1 MFLPDKNSKN
11 SQSQISVLPPLF
23 HQANAGSQSQKP
35 VPVIEVKSSRKSR
48 FILSL
53 YRLGL
58 YGFWFGIGVGAA
70 NITRL
75 FPNGWIIYLAL
86 MGSAAGYLM
95 LVKPADATDS
105 EAGGQRPTE
114 MLSLRRISGLAL
126 VISVVAL
133 WDGLIVTA
141 NLPITIGL
149 WVFPAWLVVTSA
161 LAFLVGA
168 YMTLSAS
175 SQRR

>member
-1 MFLPDKNSKN
+1 MFLPDKNSKD
-11 SQSQISVLPPLF
+11 SEPQISVLPPLF
-23 HQANAGSQSQKP
+23 HQQTPGSQSQKP
-35 VPVIEVKSSRKSR
+35 VPAIVVKPSRKSR

-53 YRLGL
+53 YKLGL
-58 YGFWFGIGVGAA
+58 YGFWFGIGVAAA

-75 FPNGWIIYLAL
+75 FPNGWIVYLAL

-95 LVKPADATDS
+95 LVRPTDAT
-105 EAGGQRPTE
+105 EE
-114 MLSLRRISGLAL
+114 ILSLRRISGLAL
-126 VISVVAL
+126 VVSIVAL

-141 NLPITIGL
+141 NLPITIGF
-149 WVFPAWLVVTSA
+149 WVFPAWLMCGSA
-161 LAFLVGA
+161 IAFLVGA

>member
-1 MFLPDKNSKN
+1 MFLLDNNLNNSKPK
-11 SQSQISVLPPLF
+11 ISVLPPLL
-23 HQANAGSQSQKP
+23 HQSNTGNQSQKP
-35 VPVIEVKSSRKSR
+35 VSVIEVKPSRKSR

-53 YRLGL
+53 YKLGL
-58 YGFWFGIGVGAA
+58 YGFWFGIGVAAA

-75 FPNGWIIYLAL
+75 FPNGWIVYLAL

-95 LVKPADATDS
+95 LVKPTDAT
-105 EAGGQRPTE
+105 EE

-126 VISVVAL
+126 VVSVVAL

-141 NLPITIGL
+141 NLPITIGF
-149 WVFPAWLVVTSA
+149 WVYPAWLVVTSA
-161 LAFLVGA
+161 IAFLVGG

>member
-1 MFLPDKNSKN
+1 MFLPDKNLKN
-11 SQSQISVLPPLF
+11 SEPQISVLPPLF
-23 HQANAGSQSQKP
+23 HQQHPGSQSQKP
-35 VPVIEVKSSRKSR
+35 VPVIEDSVSVSRTVKPSRQSR

-53 YRLGL
+53 YKLGL

-75 FPNGWIIYLAL
+75 FPSGWIVYLAL
-86 MGSAAGYLM
+86 MVSAGGYLM
-95 LVKPADATDS
+95 LVKPTDAT
-105 EAGGQRPTE
+105 EE

-141 NLPITIGL
+141 NLPITIGF

-161 LAFLVGA
+161 SAFLMGA
-168 YMTLSAS
+168 WMTLTAS
-175 SQRR
+175 NQGR

>member
-1 MFLPDKNSKN
+1 MFFPDKNSNN
-11 SQSQISVLPPLF
+11 SQVKISVLPPLL
-23 HQANAGSQSQKP
+23 HQPNPSNQSQKP
-35 VPVIEVKSSRKSR
+35 VPVIEIKPSRKSR

-53 YRLGL
+53 YKLGL
-58 YGFWFGIGVGAA
+58 YGFWFAMGVGAA

-75 FPNGWIIYLAL
+75 FPSGWIVYLAL

-95 LVKPADATDS
+95 LVKPADAT
-105 EAGGQRPTE
+105 EE

-133 WDGLIVTA
+133 WDGLLVTA

-161 LAFLVGA
+161 ISFLTGAFL
-168 YMTLSAS
+168 TLSAS
-175 SQRR
+175 NQRR

>member
-1 MFLPDKNSKN
+1 
-11 SQSQISVLPPLF
+11 
-23 HQANAGSQSQKP
+23 
-35 VPVIEVKSSRKSR
+35 
-48 FILSL
+48 
-53 YRLGL
+53 L
-58 YGFWFGIGVGAA
+58 YGFWFASGVGAA

-75 FPNGWIIYLAL
+75 FPNGWVVYLAL
-86 MGSAAGYLM
+86 SGSAAGYLM
-95 LVKPADATDS
+95 LIKPTDAT
-105 EAGGQRPTE
+105 EE

-141 NLPITIGL
+141 NLPLRIGF

-161 LAFLVGA
+161 IVFLIGA
-168 YMTLSAS
+168 SVTLSAS

>member
-11 SQSQISVLPPLF
+11 SEPQISVLPPLF
-23 HQANAGSQSQKP
+23 HQANIGSQSQKT
-35 VPVIEVKSSRKSR
+35 VPVIEVKPSRQSR

-58 YGFWFGIGVGAA
+58 YGFWFGIGVSAA

-75 FPNGWIIYLAL
+75 FPNGWIVYLAL

-95 LVKPADATDS
+95 LVKPADAT
-105 EAGGQRPTE
+105 EE

-126 VISVVAL
+126 VVSLAAL

-141 NLPITIGL
+141 NLPITIGF
-149 WVFPAWLVVTSA
+149 WVFPAWLMVMSA
-161 LAFLVGA
+161 SAFLVGA
-168 YMTLSAS
+168 YMTLTASA
-175 SQRR
+175 QRR

>member
-1 MFLPDKNSKN
+1 MFLPHNNSESKPE
-11 SQSQISVLPPLF
+11 ISVLPPLL
-23 HQANAGSQSQKP
+23 QSGSSNQQKS
-35 VPVIEVKSSRKSR
+35 VPTIEVKPSRKSR

-53 YRLGL
+53 YKLGL
-58 YGFWFGIGVGAA
+58 YGFWFGIGVAAA

-75 FPNGWIIYLAL
+75 FPNGWIVYLAL
-86 MGSAAGYLM
+86 SGSAAGYLM
-95 LVKPADATDS
+95 LVKPTDAT
-105 EAGGQRPTE
+105 EE

-126 VISVVAL
+126 VVSVVAL

-161 LAFLVGA
+161 SAFLTGA
-168 YMTLSAS
+168 FLTLTAS
-175 SQRR
+175 NQGR

>member
-1 MFLPDKNSKN
+1 MFLPDNNSKN
-11 SQSQISVLPPLF
+11 SEPKISVLPPLF
-23 HQANAGSQSQKP
+23 HQQTPGSQSQKP
-35 VPVIEVKSSRKSR
+35 VPAIVVKPSRKSR
-48 FILSL
+48 FILLL

-75 FPNGWIIYLAL
+75 FPNGWIVYLAL
-86 MGSAAGYLM
+86 SGSAAGYLM
-95 LVKPADATDS
+95 LVRPTDAT
-105 EAGGQRPTE
+105 EE

-133 WDGLIVTA
+133 WDGLLVTA
-141 NLPITIGL
+141 NLPITIGF

-161 LAFLVGA
+161 ISFLTGAFL
-168 YMTLSAS
+168 TLSAS
-175 SQRR
+175 NQRR

>member
-11 SQSQISVLPPLF
+11 SEPQISVLPPLF
-23 HQANAGSQSQKP
+23 HQQTPGSQSQKP
-35 VPVIEVKSSRKSR
+35 VPAIVVKPSRKSR

-53 YRLGL
+53 YKLGL
-58 YGFWFGIGVGAA
+58 YGFWFGIGVAAA

-75 FPNGWIIYLAL
+75 FPNGWIVYLAL

-95 LVKPADATDS
+95 LVRPTDAT
-105 EAGGQRPTE
+105 EE
-114 MLSLRRISGLAL
+114 ILSLRRISGLAL
-126 VISVVAL
+126 VVSIVAL

-141 NLPITIGL
+141 NLPITIGF
-149 WVFPAWLVVTSA
+149 WVFPAWLMCGSA
-161 LAFLVGA
+161 IAFLVGA

>member
-1 MFLPDKNSKN
+1 MFLPDNNSKN
-11 SQSQISVLPPLF
+11 SEPKISVLPPLF
-23 HQANAGSQSQKP
+23 HQQTPGSQSQKP
-35 VPVIEVKSSRKSR
+35 VPAIVVKPSRKSR

-75 FPNGWIIYLAL
+75 FPNGWIVYLAL
-86 MGSAAGYLM
+86 SGSAAGYLM
-95 LVKPADATDS
+95 LVRPTDAT
-105 EAGGQRPTE
+105 EE

-133 WDGLIVTA
+133 WDGLLVTA
-141 NLPITIGL
+141 NLPITIGF
-149 WVFPAWLVVTSA
+149 WVFPAWLMVISA
-161 LAFLVGA
+161 SAFLVGA
-168 YMTLSAS
+168 YMTLTASA
-175 SQRR
+175 QRR

>member
-1 MFLPDKNSKN
+1 MFLPNNNPDSTHE
-11 SQSQISVLPPLF
+11 ISILPPLL
-23 HQANAGSQSQKP
+23 QSGSSNQQKSIP
-35 VPVIEVKSSRKSR
+35 AIVVKPSRKSR

-53 YRLGL
+53 YKLGL

-75 FPNGWIIYLAL
+75 FPSGWIVYLAL

-95 LVKPADATDS
+95 LVKPADAT
-105 EAGGQRPTE
+105 EE

-126 VISVVAL
+126 VVSVVAL

-141 NLPITIGL
+141 NLPITIGF
-149 WVFPAWLVVTSA
+149 WVFPAWLMCGCA
-161 LAFLVGA
+161 IAFLIGA
-168 YMTLSAS
+168 WMTLTAS
-175 SQRR
+175 TQRR

>member
-11 SQSQISVLPPLF
+11 SEPQISVLPPLF
-23 HQANAGSQSQKP
+23 HQQTSGSQSQKP
-35 VPVIEVKSSRKSR
+35 VPAIVVKPSRKSR

-75 FPNGWIIYLAL
+75 FPSGWIVYLAL

-95 LVKPADATDS
+95 LVKPADAT
-105 EAGGQRPTE
+105 EE
-114 MLSLRRISGLAL
+114 MLSLRRLSGLAL
-126 VISVVAL
+126 VISVFAL
-133 WDGLIVTA
+133 WDGLLVTA

-161 LAFLVGA
+161 IAFLVGA
-168 YMTLSAS
+168 FLTLSAS
-175 SQRR
+175 TQTPRR

>member
-1 MFLPDKNSKN
+1 MLLPDKNSKN
-11 SQSQISVLPPLF
+11 SEPQISVLPPLF
-23 HQANAGSQSQKP
+23 HQANVGSQNQKT
-35 VPVIEVKSSRKSR
+35 VPVIEIKSSRKSR

-75 FPNGWIIYLAL
+75 FPNGWIVYLAL
-86 MGSAAGYLM
+86 SGSAAGYLM
-95 LVKPADATDS
+95 LVKPTDAT
-105 EAGGQRPTE
+105 EE

-126 VISVVAL
+126 VVSVVAL
-133 WDGLIVTA
+133 WDGLFVTA
-141 NLPITIGL
+141 NLPITIWL
-149 WVFPAWLVVTSA
+149 WVFPAWLVSLSA

-168 YMTLSAS
+168 YMTLRAS
-175 SQRR
+175 TQRARR

>member
-11 SQSQISVLPPLF
+11 SELQISELPPLF
-23 HQANAGSQSQKP
+23 HQQTPGSQSQKT
-35 VPVIEVKSSRKSR
+35 VPAIEVKPSRKSR

-75 FPNGWIIYLAL
+75 FPNGWIVYLAL

-95 LVKPADATDS
+95 LVKPADAS
-105 EAGGQRPTE
+105 VSVAGGQRPTE

-126 VISVVAL
+126 VISVTAL

-149 WVFPAWLVVTSA
+149 WGFPAWLVAVCAS
-161 LAFLVGA
+161 AFLVGA

-175 SQRR
+175 NQRR

>member
-1 MFLPDKNSKN
+1 MFLPSNNSKPEV
-11 SQSQISVLPPLF
+11 SVLPPLP
-23 HQANAGSQSQKP
+23 GSSTPEKSVPEIVVKP
-35 VPVIEVKSSRKSR
+35 SKKSR

-53 YRLGL
+53 YKLGL
-58 YGFWFGIGVGAA
+58 YGFWFGIGVAAA

-75 FPNGWIIYLAL
+75 FPNGWIVYLAL
-86 MGSAAGYLM
+86 SGSAAGYLM
-95 LVKPADATDS
+95 LVKPTDAT
-105 EAGGQRPTE
+105 EE
-114 MLSLRRISGLAL
+114 MLSVRRISGLAL

-133 WDGLIVTA
+133 WDGLLVTA

-149 WVFPAWLVVTSA
+149 GVFPAWLVCLGA
-161 LAFLVGA
+161 IAFLVGA

>member
-1 MFLPDKNSKN
+1 MFLPSNNSKPEV
-11 SQSQISVLPPLF
+11 SVLPPLP
-23 HQANAGSQSQKP
+23 GSSTPEKS
-35 VPVIEVKSSRKSR
+35 VPAIEVKPSKKSR

-53 YRLGL
+53 YKLGL
-58 YGFWFGIGVGAA
+58 YGFWFGIGVAAA

-75 FPNGWIIYLAL
+75 FPNGWIVYLAL
-86 MGSAAGYLM
+86 SGSAAGYLM
-95 LVKPADATDS
+95 LVKPTDAT
-105 EAGGQRPTE
+105 EE
-114 MLSLRRISGLAL
+114 MLSVRRISGLAL

-133 WDGLIVTA
+133 WDGLLVTA

-149 WVFPAWLVVTSA
+149 GVFPAWLVCLGA
-161 LAFLVGA
+161 IAFLVGA

>member
-1 MFLPDKNSKN
+1 MFFTDKNSKN
-11 SQSQISVLPPLF
+11 SQPQISVLPPLF

-35 VPVIEVKSSRKSR
+35 VPVIEASVSVSRTVKSSRKSR

-53 YRLGL
+53 YKLGL

-75 FPNGWIIYLAL
+75 FPSGWIVYLAL
-86 MGSAAGYLM
+86 MGSAAGTIM
-95 LVKPADATDS
+95 LVKPADVT
-105 EAGGQRPTE
+105 EE

-149 WVFPAWLVVTSA
+149 WVFPAWLVAVCA
-161 LAFLVGA
+161 IAFLIGA
-168 YMTLSAS
+168 FVTLTAS
-175 SQRR
+175 NQGR

>member
-1 MFLPDKNSKN
+1 MFFSDKNSKN
-11 SQSQISVLPPLF
+11 SEPKISVLPPLF
-23 HQANAGSQSQKP
+23 HQQTPGSQSQKP
-35 VPVIEVKSSRKSR
+35 VPAIVVKPSRKSR

-53 YRLGL
+53 YKLGL

-75 FPNGWIIYLAL
+75 FPSGWIVYLAL

-95 LVKPADATDS
+95 LVKPADAT
-105 EAGGQRPTE
+105 EE

-126 VISVVAL
+126 VVSVVAL

-141 NLPITIGL
+141 NLPITIAF
-149 WVFPAWLVVTSA
+149 WVFPAWLVCLSGS
-161 LAFLVGA
+161 AFLVGA
-168 YMTLSAS
+168 YMTLTAS
-175 SQRR
+175 TQRR

>member
-11 SQSQISVLPPLF
+11 SEPQISVLPPLF
-23 HQANAGSQSQKP
+23 HQQSPGSQSQKP
-35 VPVIEVKSSRKSR
+35 VPAIVVKPSRKSR

-53 YRLGL
+53 YKLGL

-75 FPNGWIIYLAL
+75 FPSGWIVYLAL
-86 MGSAAGYLM
+86 MGSAAGTIM
-95 LVKPADATDS
+95 LVKPADAT
-105 EAGGQRPTE
+105 EE

-161 LAFLVGA
+161 IAFLIGA
-168 YMTLSAS
+168 WMTLTAS
-175 SQRR
+175 NQGR

>member
-11 SQSQISVLPPLF
+11 SEPQISVLPPLF
-23 HQANAGSQSQKP
+23 HQQTPGSQSQKP
-35 VPVIEVKSSRKSR
+35 VPAIVVKPSRKSR

-53 YRLGL
+53 YKLGL
-58 YGFWFGIGVGAA
+58 YGFWFGIGVAAA

-75 FPNGWIIYLAL
+75 FPNGWIVYLAL
-86 MGSAAGYLM
+86 MGSAAGTIM
-95 LVKPADATDS
+95 LVKPADVT
-105 EAGGQRPTE
+105 EE

-133 WDGLIVTA
+133 WDGLIVIA

-149 WVFPAWLVVTSA
+149 WLFPAWLVAVCA
-161 LAFLVGA
+161 IAFLIGA
-168 YMTLSAS
+168 FLTLTAS
-175 SQRR
+175 NQGR

>member
-1 MFLPDKNSKN
+1 MFLPDNNSKN
-11 SQSQISVLPPLF
+11 SQPQISVLPPLF
-23 HQANAGSQSQKP
+23 HQHPPGSNHQKP
-35 VPVIEVKSSRKSR
+35 VPAIVVKPSRKSG

-53 YRLGL
+53 YKLGL
-58 YGFWFGIGVGAA
+58 YGFWFASGVGAA

-75 FPNGWIIYLAL
+75 FPNGWVVYLAL
-86 MGSAAGYLM
+86 SGSAAGYLM
-95 LVKPADATDS
+95 LIKPTDAT
-105 EAGGQRPTE
+105 EE

-141 NLPITIGL
+141 NLPLRIGF

-161 LAFLVGA
+161 IAFLIGA
-168 YMTLSAS
+168 SVTLSAS

>member
-1 MFLPDKNSKN
+1 MFLPDKDSKN
-11 SQSQISVLPPLF
+11 SQPQISVLPPLF

-35 VPVIEVKSSRKSR
+35 VPVIEASVSVSRTVKPSRKSR

-53 YRLGL
+53 YKLGL

-75 FPNGWIIYLAL
+75 FSNGWIVYLAL

-95 LVKPADATDS
+95 LVKPIDAT
-105 EAGGQRPTE
+105 EE
-114 MLSLRRISGLAL
+114 MLSSRRISGLAL

-149 WVFPAWLVVTSA
+149 WLFPAWLVAVCAS
-161 LAFLVGA
+161 AFLVGA

-175 SQRR
+175 NQRR

>member
-1 MFLPDKNSKN
+1 MFLPSNNSKPEV
-11 SQSQISVLPPLF
+11 SVLPPLP
-23 HQANAGSQSQKP
+23 GSSTPEKS
-35 VPVIEVKSSRKSR
+35 VPAIEVKPSKKSR

-53 YRLGL
+53 YKLGL
-58 YGFWFGIGVGAA
+58 YGFWFGIGVAAA

-75 FPNGWIIYLAL
+75 FPNGWIVYLAL
-86 MGSAAGYLM
+86 SGSAAGYLM
-95 LVKPADATDS
+95 LVKPTDATDS

-114 MLSLRRISGLAL
+114 MLSVRRISGLAL

-133 WDGLIVTA
+133 WDGLLVTA

-149 WVFPAWLVVTSA
+149 GVFPAWLVVTSA
-161 LAFLVGA
+161 IAFLVGA

>member
-1 MFLPDKNSKN
+1 MFLPSNNPKPE
-11 SQSQISVLPPLF
+11 ISVLPPLS
-23 HQANAGSQSQKP
+23 GSSTPQKL
-35 VPVIEVKSSRKSR
+35 VPAIEVKPSRKSR

-58 YGFWFGIGVGAA
+58 YGFWFGIGVAAA

-75 FPNGWIIYLAL
+75 FPNGWIVYLAL

-95 LVKPADATDS
+95 LVKPTDATDS

-126 VISVVAL
+126 VVSVVAL

-141 NLPITIGL
+141 NLPITIGF

-161 LAFLVGA
+161 IAFLVGA

>member
-1 MFLPDKNSKN
+1 MFLPDNNSKE
-11 SQSQISVLPPLF
+11 SEPQISVLPPLF
-23 HQANAGSQSQKP
+23 HQQTPDSQSQKP
-35 VPVIEVKSSRKSR
+35 VPEIVVKPSRKSR

-53 YRLGL
+53 YKLGL

-75 FPNGWIIYLAL
+75 FPSGWIVYLAL
-86 MGSAAGYLM
+86 MGSAAGTIM
-95 LVKPADATDS
+95 LVKPADAT
-105 EAGGQRPTE
+105 EE

-149 WVFPAWLVVTSA
+149 WVFPAWLVCLSA
-161 LAFLVGA
+161 IAFLVGA
-168 YMTLSAS
+168 LLTLSAS
-175 SQRR
+175 TQRARR

>member
-11 SQSQISVLPPLF
+11 SELQISELPPLF
-23 HQANAGSQSQKP
+23 HQQTPGSQSQKT
-35 VPVIEVKSSRKSR
+35 VPAIEVKPSRKSR

-75 FPNGWIIYLAL
+75 FSNGWIVYLAL

-95 LVKPADATDS
+95 LVKPIDAT
-105 EAGGQRPTE
+105 EE
-114 MLSLRRISGLAL
+114 MLSSRRISGLAL

-149 WVFPAWLVVTSA
+149 WLFPAWLVAVCAS
-161 LAFLVGA
+161 AFLVGA

-175 SQRR
+175 NQRR

>member
-1 MFLPDKNSKN
+1 MFLPDNNSKN
-11 SQSQISVLPPLF
+11 SQLQISVLPPLF
-23 HQANAGSQSQKP
+23 HQQTPGSQSQKP
-35 VPVIEVKSSRKSR
+35 VPAIVVKPSRKSR

-53 YRLGL
+53 YKLGL

-75 FPNGWIIYLAL
+75 FPNGWIVYLAL

-95 LVKPADATDS
+95 LVKPTDAT
-105 EAGGQRPTE
+105 EE

-133 WDGLIVTA
+133 WDGLLVTA

-149 WVFPAWLVVTSA
+149 GVFPAWLVCLGA
-161 LAFLVGA
+161 IAFLVGA
-168 YMTLSAS
+168 YMTLTASA
-175 SQRR
+175 QRR

>member
-1 MFLPDKNSKN
+1 MFLPDNNSKN
-11 SQSQISVLPPLF
+11 SEPKISVLPPLF
-23 HQANAGSQSQKP
+23 HQQTPGSQSQKP
-35 VPVIEVKSSRKSR
+35 VPAIVVKPSRKSR

-75 FPNGWIIYLAL
+75 FPNGWIVYLAL
-86 MGSAAGYLM
+86 SGSAAGYLM
-95 LVKPADATDS
+95 LVRPTDAT
-105 EAGGQRPTE
+105 EE

-133 WDGLIVTA
+133 WDGLLVTA
-141 NLPITIGL
+141 NLPITIGF

-161 LAFLVGA
+161 ISFLTGAFL
-168 YMTLSAS
+168 TLSAS
-175 SQRR
+175 NQRR